1 MIYLQKKKEKEKTT
15 MTNFKIIEHKKQKRG
30 GWLNNPS
37 LCREERR
44 IVTHS
49 NYSNYEGPDDDGGW
63 LDDTT
68 LTY

>member
-1 MIYLQKKKEKEKTT
+1 
-15 MTNFKIIEHKKQKRG
+15 MTNFKTFIEHKNKNKRG

-37 LCREERR
+37 ICREERR

-49 NYSNYEGPDDDGGW
+49 NYEGPDDDEGW